1 MDHVSRFKGA
11 AHRLGDATECNS
23 MSPLPYRSRPD
34 PQLPSPSHPSVLPQQ
49 ISNDIEQLQL
59 FIKEAWD
66 TSCHRCNANITREI
80 DVKVTISQWFND
92 SHESGDTS
100 ISTRTCGKCGAVTC
114 LGCGEAARKSEPRKM
129 NDHYMSWCCL
139 DGRILTLWMI
149 LCRFDMIEIELR
161 ALNQQSKQ
169 SNQGRRSGNTSS
181 GISGVGYA
189 APRNDPWS
197 MMTGRAWAP
206 SNDMPGVQL
215 KEENPYLEYFVRW
228 IMDVVAFTLPCSQAK
243 DLLPVLLAMLELSL
257 VIDKAAELLR
267 NDSLDDI
274 MNRSK
279 VYLSVLNLVEK
290 IGKHQVLLRLVQDD
304 RFSKIRSSGL
314 QNMSFPVDFFG
325 FTKTPEQLL
334 VLANDSK
341 SQSLAKR
348 LENLA
353 IQSELILDVP
363 GSEPGLK
370 QMCQQIS
377 SVYKSIRKAESASA
391 AKLPKELWSDFHKA
405 NSLTFND
412 VILADFLTPLRIESG
427 QIERQLQYSRTITD
441 RNKRILSEC
450 ANMRTSLDEGTFVIV
465 AESRPDM
472 MRALMIGPEDTPY
485 ANGLFE

>member
-1 MDHVSRFKGA
+1 
-11 AHRLGDATECNS
+11 
-23 MSPLPYRSRPD
+23 
-34 PQLPSPSHPSVLPQQ
+34 
-49 ISNDIEQLQL
+49 
-59 FIKEAWD
+59 
-66 TSCHRCNANITREI
+66 
-80 DVKVTISQWFND
+80 
-92 SHESGDTS
+92 
-100 ISTRTCGKCGAVTC
+100 
-114 LGCGEAARKSEPRKM
+114 
-129 NDHYMSWCCL
+129 
-139 DGRILTLWMI
+139 
-149 LCRFDMIEIELR
+149 
-161 ALNQQSKQ
+161 
-169 SNQGRRSGNTSS
+169 
-181 GISGVGYA
+181 
-189 APRNDPWS
+189 
-197 MMTGRAWAP
+197 
-206 SNDMPGVQL
+206 
-215 KEENPYLEYFVRW
+215 
-228 IMDVVAFTLPCSQAK
+228 
-243 DLLPVLLAMLELSL
+243 